1 MVNPTIAIEFTSSN
15 VPPYLASR
23 LESLGLK
30 STDDLLAF
38 LSIHFDTY
46 VNTPTDEILQLFEN
60 KVSLKENFQI
70 TSDGFDYSDLKVII
84 DKHKSK
90 ICEFTFESFHKTVI
104 YTESDDEDESSVD
117 IDDFIEPADSL
128 DLDQLIPTETL
139 FLRCITTSSTVK
151 VISIEDVLR
160 DIEDEI
166 CDNLDDDEA
175 EEGLRFHY
183 EDMLTNYMSDSDWPC
198 GYPIYISTEFAIQ
211 YPRIVNLLVS
221 KALIVIKGI

>member
-1 MVNPTIAIEFTSSN
+1 MVNPTISIEFNSDS
-15 VPPYLASR
+15 VPPSLASR
-23 LESLGLK
+23 LQTLGLK

-60 KVSLKENFQI
+60 KVSMKEN
-70 TSDGFDYSDLKVII
+70 SKVMLDGFDYSDLKAII
-84 DKHKSK
+84 DRHKSK

-104 YTESDDEDESSVD
+104 YTESDEDESNVD

-166 CDNLDDDEA
+166 CDNLGEEEA

>member
-1 MVNPTIAIEFTSSN
+1 MVNPTISIEFNSDS
-15 VPPYLASR
+15 VPPHLASR
-23 LESLGLK
+23 LETLGLK

-60 KVSLKENFQI
+60 KVSMKENSKI
-70 TSDGFDYSDLKVII
+70 MLDGFDYSDLKAII
-84 DKHKSK
+84 DRHKSK

-104 YTESDDEDESSVD
+104 YTESDEDGSSVD
-117 IDDFIEPADSL
+117 IDDIIEPADSL

-166 CDNLDDDEA
+166 CDNLDEEDA
-175 EEGLRFHY
+175 EEGLRLHY